1 MKHSQ
6 PRKLLIIVS
15 APLSTF
21 LWSSDTGVGT
31 PVQLR
36 SNNLQGQN
44 IPATQ
49 IPTSQEAVAA
59 YENLGGRLKV
69 FPSFGVDPLADNVA
83 LQDVRERRF
92 NSETDMAT
100 VFGDIVNGTATS
112 FEQAIQRYANLTTQL
127 LP

>member
-1 MKHSQ
+1 
-6 PRKLLIIVS
+6 L
-15 APLSTF
+15 
-21 LWSSDTGVGT
+21 SSDTGVGT